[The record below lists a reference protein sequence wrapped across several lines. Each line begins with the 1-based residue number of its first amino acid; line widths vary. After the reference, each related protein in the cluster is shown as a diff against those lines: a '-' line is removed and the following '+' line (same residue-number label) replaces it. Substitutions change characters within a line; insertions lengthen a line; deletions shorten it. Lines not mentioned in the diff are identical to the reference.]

1 MPRKYKLF
9 VGNPEADVNTRTEE
23 DFKDLTEQEFIAT
36 VRETCCDIVLDLSVN
51 EYYLYRLFP
60 SSNKI
65 TITKEMIRLMSCD
78 SDAYITDLPISGS
91 KKSIEF
97 KVTNKNCIDCNE
109 CYHCVDCKYCK
120 ACQYCSHCTTC
131 EYCEQ
136 CNECIECDECDECQ
150 TCVRSNYCYDCS
162 NCNECNSCEDCDQ
175 CNCCDDCHDKYQV
188 SWVQG
193 PTLR

>member
-9 VGNPEADVNTRTEE
+9 VGNPKADVNTRTEE

-51 EYYLYRLFP
+51 DYYLYRLFP
-60 SSNKI
+60 SSNKS

-78 SDAYITDLPISGS
+78 PDTYITDLPISGS

-97 KVTNKNCIDCNE
+97 KVTNKNCIDCDE
-109 CYHCVDCKYCK
+109 CFNCVDCRYCK
-120 ACQYCSHCTTC
+120 ACQHCSHCTSC

-136 CNECIECDECDECQ
+136 CNECIECDECDDCQ
-150 TCVRSNYCYDCS
+150 TCIRSNYCYDCS

-175 CNCCDDCHDKYQV
+175 CNCCDNCHEKYQV

-193 PTLR
+193 PALR

>member
-9 VGNPEADVNTRTEE
+9 IGNPEADVDTRTEAN
-23 DFKDLTEQEFIAT
+23 FKDLTEQEFIDT
-36 VRETCCDIVLDLSVN
+36 IHGTCCDIVLDLSVN

-60 SSNKI
+60 SSNKT
-65 TITKEMIRLMSCD
+65 TITKEMIRLMSCNL
-78 SDAYITDLPISGS
+78 DAYITDLPISGS

-97 KVTNKNCIDCNE
+97 KVTNKNCIDCDE
-109 CYHCVDCKYCK
+109 CFNCDDCKYCK
-120 ACQYCSHCTTC
+120 VCQHCKHCTSC

-136 CNECIECDECDECQ
+136 CNECIECKDCEDCQ
-150 TCVRSNYCYDCS
+150 TCVRDNYCYSCS
-162 NCNECNSCEDCDQ
+162 NCNECNSCEDCNQ

-193 PTLR
+193 PTFR